1 MKDLLIKQ
9 IDFEHWSNQEVLN
22 TLRKINA
29 PDERAVLLFSHLL
42 SSSSMWIS
50 RVTGQPITTTLF
62 QERTLDESEKLMHEN
77 TKGWKNYLNGADE
90 KELKRIVEFIFPLD
104 GSKKR
109 MSVNDAVFHIVHHS
123 SYHRGQIIARIKGSI
138 EPLPLVTYIAYAA
151 ENVA

>member
-1 MKDLLIKQ
+1 MKELLIKQ
-9 IDFEHWSNQEVLN
+9 LEFEHWANQQVLL
-22 TLRKINA
+22 TLRKITM

-42 SSSSMWIS
+42 SSGNMWIS

-62 QERTLDESEKLMHEN
+62 QERTLDESEKLMYEN
-77 TKGWKNYLNGADE
+77 NQGWLRYIETADV
-90 KELKRIVEFIFPLD
+90 KELNRIVDFIFPLD

-109 MSVNDAVFHIVHHS
+109 MSVADAILHIVHHS

-151 ENVA
+151 ENVS